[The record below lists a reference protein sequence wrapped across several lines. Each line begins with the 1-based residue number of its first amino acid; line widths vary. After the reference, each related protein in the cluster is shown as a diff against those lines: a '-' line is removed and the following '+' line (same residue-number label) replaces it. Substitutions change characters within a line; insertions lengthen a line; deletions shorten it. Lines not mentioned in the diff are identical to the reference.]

1 MAPPGAPAT
10 YVPAAASAGMLDAER
25 RAVADEL
32 DRLAALTP
40 GRTGNLSARRG
51 DRFAVTPSGVPYHRT
66 GAEDIPV
73 VDLEGERL
81 AGEFDPSSET
91 PLHGALYD
99 RLGVG
104 AVAHT
109 HSPWATTLA
118 VLGEPVR
125 PVHYMLALAGGEV
138 PVADYATYGTATL
151 AATAV
156 DTMAAADSR
165 ACLLANHGLVA
176 TGPDAAAAVETAE
189 AVEAVAQL
197 DCQARAL
204 GGADPLPEAELDRVA
219 DRLEAYGQD
228 G

>member
-1 MAPPGAPAT
+1 MALPGTPVT
-10 YVPAAASAGMLDAER
+10 YVPAAASAGMLGTER

-40 GRTGNLSARRG
+40 GRTGNLSVRRG
-51 DRFAVTPSGVPYHRT
+51 DRFAVTPSGIPYHRT
-66 GAEDIPV
+66 ESEDVPV
-73 VDLEGERL
+73 VDLEGQQL
-81 AGEFDPSSET
+81 AGGLDPSSET
-91 PLHGALYD
+91 PMHRAVYQ
-99 RLGVG
+99 RCEVG

-138 PVADYATYGTATL
+138 PVADYATYGTEAL
-151 AATAV
+151 AVNAAGV
-156 DTMAAADSR
+156 MAETDSR

-197 DCQARAL
+197 DCRARAL

-219 DRLEAYGQD
+219 ERLGAYGQD